1 MDCLDLLL
9 EILETEENVSI
20 IAETDLVLD
29 LLDELVDDKDVKFVE
44 AMEELE
50 ETDVLVLSSVGDEII
65 VEDYFNEDGDVLLV
79 ENDTIVIQEGILDEE
94 EFEDYI
100 FADDIYI
107 LEIEEELDDDFFCG
121 ELEEKEI
128 EEHNE
133 EEKDFL
139 DIVTNDCIAELS
151 KKENCQYCTIREFL
165 EIAFGLG
172 RTDVLSDMQGIVNG
186 KLDELMN

>member
-1 MDCLDLLL
+1 MDCLELLL
-9 EILETEENVSI
+9 EVLENEENVSI

-29 LLDELVDDKDVKFVE
+29 LVDELVEEKNTDFVE
-44 AMEELE
+44 AIEDLE
-50 ETDVLVLSSVGDEII
+50 ETDVLVLSLIGDDII
-65 VEDYFNEDGDVLLV
+65 VEDYFNEDGDCILV

-100 FADDIYI
+100 CADDIYI
-107 LEIEEELDDDFFCG
+107 LEIEEDEELDDFFCG

-128 EEHNE
+128 EDLDE
-133 EEKDFL
+133 EEDFL
-139 DIVTNDCIAELS
+139 DIVANDCIAELS
-151 KKENCQYCTIREFL
+151 KKENCQYCTIREFS

-172 RTDVLSDMQGIVNG
+172 RTDALGEMQGIINS

>member
-79 ENDTIVIQEGILDEE
+79 ENDLVIIQEGILDEE
-94 EFEDYI
+94 EFEDYL
-100 FADDIYI
+100 FADDIFI
-107 LEIEEELDDDFFCG
+107 LEIEEDEELDDSFCG
-121 ELEEKEI
+121 KLREKEI
-128 EEHNE
+128 EDLD

-172 RTDVLSDMQGIVNG
+172 RTDALGEMQGIVNG
-186 KLDELMN
+186 KLDELIN

>member
-29 LLDELVDDKDVKFVE
+29 LLDELVEDKSVKFVE

-65 VEDYFNEDGDVLLV
+65 VEDYFNEDGDCILV
-79 ENDTIVIQEGILDEE
+79 ENDVIVIQEGILDEE

-107 LEIEEELDDDFFCG
+107 LEIEEDEELEDEELDDFFCG

-128 EEHNE
+128 EEPDDE
-133 EEKDFL
+133 DCKCDYYYAGFKDGYSQAICEVIDL
-139 DIVTNDCIAELS
+139 LYD
-151 KKENCQYCTIREFL
+151 
-165 EIAFGLG
+165 
-172 RTDVLSDMQGIVNG
+172 
-186 KLDELMN
+186 KLKYK